1 MSKEEL
7 NDLSVK
13 LQIQE
18 EIFGTELFEKIE
30 GLDDI
35 VKAINAVPHQ
45 HTIKKSETQP
55 KIEKLTPEKKSIPEP
70 PKTVLH
76 EPAVTKFAAV
86 DSTQFNKITSLK
98 EFNELIC
105 ECQKCPLGKTRNK
118 FVFGSGNHYAKVM
131 VVGEGPGADEDASG
145 LPFVGRAG
153 ELLTKMMAAIG
164 FNREEIFIANVVKC
178 RPPGNRTPSD
188 SEITECLPYL
198 LKQIQLIKPVMI
210 LCAGTTAI
218 QALMGRKGSLGS
230 FRSQFYSLEDAL
242 VLATYH
248 PAALIRNPEWKK
260 PAWEDLKKF
269 RAKYNELTGEFF
281 EIKG

>member
-1 MSKEEL
+1 M
-7 NDLSVK
+7 
-13 LQIQE
+13 
-18 EIFGTELFEKIE
+18 
-30 GLDDI
+30 
-35 VKAINAVPHQ
+35 
-45 HTIKKSETQP
+45 
-55 KIEKLTPEKKSIPEP
+55 
-70 PKTVLH
+70 
-76 EPAVTKFAAV
+76 
-86 DSTQFNKITSLK
+86 TSLT

-118 FVFGSGNHYAKVM
+118 FVFGSGNHNAKVM

-164 FNREEIFIANVVKC
+164 FSREEIFIANVVKC
-178 RPPGNRTPSD
+178 RPPGNRTPND

-230 FRSQFYSLEDAL
+230 FRSQFYNLEDAL

-260 PAWEDLKKF
+260 PAWEDLKMF
-269 RAKYNELTGEFF
+269 RSKYNELTGEIF